1 MKDTC
6 LLLLRGQTDMNYDGR
21 KLLCSSLALATFLCG
36 TAALAEGK
44 RQIAQGMG
52 RPPMPMQTPAPP
64 MAGVKKFQ
72 QRDGVRQQVVTWFT
86 AYDNI
91 RHEAQMTPQ
100 EKNQSHELMAAVI
113 SGNDG
118 NKAAGKVLLQKMVT
132 RYTKAISQLGSLK
145 SIPQTAALQDGYR
158 RYFSAG
164 RDFFS
169 RYLKALNQSNPEKML
184 SAMQT
189 GRSELGALDMSNK
202 ALDRK
207 LRKQF
212 DIKPYRW

>member
-6 LLLLRGQTDMNYDGR
+6 LLLLRGQTDMNYGR

-36 TAALAEGK
+36 TQAMAEGR
-44 RQIAQGMG
+44 RQIAQGLG
-52 RPPMPMQTPAPP
+52 HPPMPMKTPAPP
-64 MAGVKKFQ
+64 MNSVKNFQ
-72 QRDGVRQQVVTWFT
+72 QRDGVRTQVVTWFT

-100 EKNQSHELMAAVI
+100 EKDQSHQLMAAII

-118 NKAAGKVLLQKMVT
+118 NKAAGKVLLQRMVA
-132 RYTKAISQLGSLK
+132 RYTKAISQLNSLK
-145 SIPQTAALQDGYR
+145 PVPQTSALQNGYK
-158 RYFSAG
+158 RYFTAG
-164 RDFFS
+164 RDFFA
-169 RYLKALNQSNPEKML
+169 RYLKALNQSKPDKML
-184 SAMQT
+184 SAMQQ
-189 GRSELGALDMSNK
+189 GRTELGALDVSNK

-212 DIKPYRW
+212 NIAPYRW